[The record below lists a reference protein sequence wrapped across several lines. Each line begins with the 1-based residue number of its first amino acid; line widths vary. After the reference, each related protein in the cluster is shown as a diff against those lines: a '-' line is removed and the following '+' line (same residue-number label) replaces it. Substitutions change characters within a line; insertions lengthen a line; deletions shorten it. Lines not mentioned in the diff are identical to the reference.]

1 MKKDYLYSD
10 IEKVI
15 ISNKFTKRIDG
26 EIVSFTRGGI
36 YIEIFQEPYGYLA
49 LMYGK
54 GFSEGSHAKA
64 FSISCREDIVEFNNI
79 FKQ

>member
-1 MKKDYLYSD
+1 MKKHELYNK

-15 ISNKFTKRIDG
+15 ISNKFMKRIDG

-36 YIEIFQEPYGYLA
+36 YIEIIQEPHGYFA
-49 LMYGK
+49 FMYGK
-54 GFSEGSHAKA
+54 GFSEGPYAKG

-79 FKQ
+79 LKP